1 MKVKINTHGNAL
13 PEVHGEWIDLCT
25 AEDVALDFL
34 EYKIISLGVS
44 IEIPAGYY
52 AHVVPRS
59 STFGKWGI
67 LLANSMGVI
76 ENDYC
81 GDGDVWGYP
90 ALCLRKEGTHIPKGT
105 RICQFRLVE
114 KAPDMEFVQV
124 ESLDNRD
131 RGGFGKWGILL
142 ANSMGVIEN
151 DYCGDGDVWGY
162 PALCLR
168 KEGTHI
174 PKGTR
179 ICQFRLVEKA
189 PDMEFVQVESL
200 DNRDRGGFGSTGE
213 QVHTGGTAERNKP
226 ERNSRV
232 ERMFGERES
241 WATAERNKPERNSRV
256 ERMFGERESWATAE
270 DGRTQGPYKG
280 FLLVVCEE
288 CGAVKAFC
296 AKRETYSFR
305 CQECGHE
312 TTLEGLRPMFMHC
325 KCGKSFRYKTN
336 AETETITHSCLDCK
350 APVDMELNGK
360 GTAYVTIGVRGGK
373 R

>member
-1 MKVKINTHGNAL
+1 MDRPLHSRGCHAGL
-13 PEVHGEWIDLCT
+13 
-25 AEDVALDFL
+25 L

-124 ESLDNRD
+124 ESL
-131 RGGFGKWGILL
+131 G
-142 ANSMGVIEN
+142 
-151 DYCGDGDVWGY
+151 
-162 PALCLR
+162 
-168 KEGTHI
+168 
-174 PKGTR
+174 
-179 ICQFRLVEKA
+179 
-189 PDMEFVQVESL
+189 
-200 DNRDRGGFGSTGE
+200 NRDRGGFGSTGE

-241 WATAERNKPERNSRV
+241 WATAE
-256 ERMFGERESWATAE
+256 
-270 DGRTQGPYKG
+270 DDRTQGPYKG
-280 FLLVVCEE
+280 FLLVVCE
-288 CGAVKAFC
+288 GAARSRHSARSGKLTVSGVRSADTKRRWRAC
-296 AKRETYSFR
+296 APCSCTASAASRSAT
-305 CQECGHE
+305 
-312 TTLEGLRPMFMHC
+312 RPMRRRRP
-325 KCGKSFRYKTN
+325 SPI
-336 AETETITHSCLDCK
+336 A
-350 APVDMELNGK
+350 AW
-360 GTAYVTIGVRGGK
+360 TARPL
-373 R
+373 

>member
-25 AEDVALDFL
+25 AEDVTLDFL

-90 ALCLRKEGTHIPKGT
+90 ALCLRKEGTRIPKGT

-124 ESLDNRD
+124 ESL
-131 RGGFGKWGILL
+131 G
-142 ANSMGVIEN
+142 
-151 DYCGDGDVWGY
+151 
-162 PALCLR
+162 
-168 KEGTHI
+168 
-174 PKGTR
+174 
-179 ICQFRLVEKA
+179 
-189 PDMEFVQVESL
+189 
-200 DNRDRGGFGSTGE
+200 NRDRGGFGSTGE
-213 QVHTGGTAERNKP
+213 QVHTGGTAERN
-226 ERNSRV
+226 
-232 ERMFGERES
+232 
-241 WATAERNKPERNSRV
+241 
-256 ERMFGERESWATAE
+256 
-270 DGRTQGPYKG
+270 
-280 FLLVVCEE
+280 
-288 CGAVKAFC
+288 
-296 AKRETYSFR
+296 
-305 CQECGHE
+305 
-312 TTLEGLRPMFMHC
+312 
-325 KCGKSFRYKTN
+325 KSFRYKTN

>member
-1 MKVKINTHGNAL
+1 MKVKINTRGNAL
-13 PEVHGEWIDLCT
+13 PEVHGEWINLCT

-90 ALCLRKEGTHIPKGT
+90 ALCLRKEGTRIPKGT

-114 KAPDMEFVQV
+114 KAPEMEFVQV
-124 ESLDNRD
+124 ESLGNRD
-131 RGGFGKWGILL
+131 
-142 ANSMGVIEN
+142 
-151 DYCGDGDVWGY
+151 C
-162 PALCLR
+162 
-168 KEGTHI
+168 
-174 PKGTR
+174 
-179 ICQFRLVEKA
+179 
-189 PDMEFVQVESL
+189 
-200 DNRDRGGFGSTGE
+200 GGFGSTGE

-241 WATAERNKPERNSRV
+241 WATAE
-256 ERMFGERESWATAE
+256 E
-270 DGRTQGPYKG
+270 DRTQRPYKG

-296 AKRETYSFR
+296 AKRETHSFR

-312 TTLEGLRPMFMHC
+312 TPLEGLRPMFMHC
-325 KCGKSFRYKTN
+325 KCGKMFRYKTN
-336 AETETITHSCLDCK
+336 AETKTITHSCLDCK
-350 APVDMELNGK
+350 APVDMELNRRE
-360 GTAYVTIGVRGGK
+360 TAYVTIEER

>member
-25 AEDVALDFL
+25 AEDVTLDFL

-59 STFGKWGI
+59 STSGKWGI

-114 KAPDMEFVQV
+114 KAPDMELVQV
-124 ESLDNRD
+124 ESLGN
-131 RGGFGKWGILL
+131 
-142 ANSMGVIEN
+142 
-151 DYCGDGDVWGY
+151 
-162 PALCLR
+162 
-168 KEGTHI
+168 H
-174 PKGTR
+174 
-179 ICQFRLVEKA
+179 
-189 PDMEFVQVESL
+189 
-200 DNRDRGGFGSTGE
+200 DRGGFGSTGE

-241 WATAERNKPERNSRV
+241 LGHSSR
-256 ERMFGERESWATAE
+256 GGQNA
-270 DGRTQGPYKG
+270 
-280 FLLVVCEE
+280 
-288 CGAVKAFC
+288 GAVQGISA
-296 AKRETYSFR
+296 
-305 CQECGHE
+305 G
-312 TTLEGLRPMFMHC
+312 
-325 KCGKSFRYKTN
+325 
-336 AETETITHSCLDCK
+336 
-350 APVDMELNGK
+350 
-360 GTAYVTIGVRGGK
+360 GVRGVRRGQGVL
-373 R
+373 REAGNVQFPVSGVRA

>member
-25 AEDVALDFL
+25 AEDVTLDFL

-90 ALCLRKEGTHIPKGT
+90 ALCLRKEGTRIPKGT

-124 ESLDNRD
+124 ESL
-131 RGGFGKWGILL
+131 G
-142 ANSMGVIEN
+142 
-151 DYCGDGDVWGY
+151 
-162 PALCLR
+162 
-168 KEGTHI
+168 
-174 PKGTR
+174 
-179 ICQFRLVEKA
+179 
-189 PDMEFVQVESL
+189 
-200 DNRDRGGFGSTGE
+200 NRDRGGFGSTGE

-241 WATAERNKPERNSRV
+241 WVTAE
-256 ERMFGERESWATAE
+256 E
-270 DGRTQGPYKG
+270 D
-280 FLLVVCEE
+280 
-288 CGAVKAFC
+288 
-296 AKRETYSFR
+296 
-305 CQECGHE
+305 
-312 TTLEGLRPMFMHC
+312 
-325 KCGKSFRYKTN
+325 KT
-336 AETETITHSCLDCK
+336 
-350 APVDMELNGK
+350 
-360 GTAYVTIGVRGGK
+360 
-373 R
+373 

>member
-114 KAPDMEFVQV
+114 KAPDSHDRAVYRV
-124 ESLDNRD
+124 RLRAGYADHLRVRHAGRRVRHPRLDKD
-131 RGGFGKWGILL
+131 
-142 ANSMGVIEN
+142 
-151 DYCGDGDVWGY
+151 
-162 PALCLR
+162 
-168 KEGTHI
+168 H
-174 PKGTR
+174 
-179 ICQFRLVEKA
+179 Q
-189 PDMEFVQVESL
+189 
-200 DNRDRGGFGSTGE
+200 GE
-213 QVHTGGTAERNKP
+213 EAGQ
-226 ERNSRV
+226 
-232 ERMFGERES
+232 
-241 WATAERNKPERNSRV
+241 
-256 ERMFGERESWATAE
+256 
-270 DGRTQGPYKG
+270 
-280 FLLVVCEE
+280 
-288 CGAVKAFC
+288 AVA
-296 AKRETYSFR
+296 A
-305 CQECGHE
+305 CGHE
-312 TTLEGLRPMFMHC
+312 T
-325 KCGKSFRYKTN
+325 
-336 AETETITHSCLDCK
+336 
-350 APVDMELNGK
+350 GK
-360 GTAYVTIGVRGGK
+360 GGGGTDCTADRGTVRRDRSCWQGK
-373 R
+373 TTRRKSGII

>member
-90 ALCLRKEGTHIPKGT
+90 ALCLRKEGTRIPKGT

-114 KAPDMEFVQV
+114 KAPEMEFVQV
-124 ESLDNRD
+124 ESLGNRD
-131 RGGFGKWGILL
+131 
-142 ANSMGVIEN
+142 
-151 DYCGDGDVWGY
+151 C
-162 PALCLR
+162 
-168 KEGTHI
+168 
-174 PKGTR
+174 
-179 ICQFRLVEKA
+179 
-189 PDMEFVQVESL
+189 
-200 DNRDRGGFGSTGE
+200 GGFGST
-213 QVHTGGTAERNKP
+213 
-226 ERNSRV
+226 
-232 ERMFGERES
+232 GERES
-241 WATAERNKPERNSRV
+241 WATAE
-256 ERMFGERESWATAE
+256 E
-270 DGRTQGPYKG
+270 DRTQRPYKG

-296 AKRETYSFR
+296 AKRETHSFR

-312 TTLEGLRPMFMHC
+312 TPLEGLRPMFMHC
-325 KCGKSFRYKTN
+325 KCGKMFRYKTN
-336 AETETITHSCLDCK
+336 AETKTITHSCLDCK
-350 APVDMELNGK
+350 APVDMELNRRE
-360 GTAYVTIGVRGGK
+360 TAYVTIEER

>member
-25 AEDVALDFL
+25 AEDVTLDFL

-90 ALCLRKEGTHIPKGT
+90 ALCLRKEGTQIPKGT

-124 ESLDNRD
+124 ESLGNR
-131 RGGFGKWGILL
+131 
-142 ANSMGVIEN
+142 
-151 DYCGDGDVWGY
+151 
-162 PALCLR
+162 
-168 KEGTHI
+168 
-174 PKGTR
+174 
-179 ICQFRLVEKA
+179 
-189 PDMEFVQVESL
+189 
-200 DNRDRGGFGSTGE
+200 
-213 QVHTGGTAERNKP
+213 
-226 ERNSRV
+226 
-232 ERMFGERES
+232 
-241 WATAERNKPERNSRV
+241 
-256 ERMFGERESWATAE
+256 
-270 DGRTQGPYKG
+270 
-280 FLLVVCEE
+280 
-288 CGAVKAFC
+288 
-296 AKRETYSFR
+296 
-305 CQECGHE
+305 
-312 TTLEGLRPMFMHC
+312 HC

-336 AETETITHSCLDCK
+336 AEAETITHSCLDCK